1 MNNRVKV
8 ILFAVLVMIVIAG
21 ANKILKMQ
29 NNNYISSGDTN
40 NISSSDQN
48 ILKVGSENFDE
59 EVLRSDKK
67 VLIDFYATWCG
78 PCKVLSPTVEEIAKE
93 NDDIKVVKIDVDEEE
108 ELANKYGVIS
118 IPTLIVIENG
128 EVINKSVGV
137 ISKEEIESMLQLVY

>member
-40 NISSSDQN
+40 NISSSDSN

-137 ISKEEIESMLQLVY
+137 ISKEEIESML

>member
-8 ILFAVLVMIVIAG
+8 MLFAVLVMIVIVG

-29 NNNYISSGDTN
+29 NNTYISSGDTS
-40 NISSSDQN
+40 NISSSDSN
-48 ILKVGSENFDE
+48 ILKASLENFDE

-137 ISKEEIESMLQLVY
+137 ISKEEIESML

>member
-8 ILFAVLVMIVIAG
+8 ILFAVLVMIVIVG

-29 NNNYISSGDTN
+29 NNTYISSGDTS
-40 NISSSDQN
+40 NISSSDSN
-48 ILKVGSENFDE
+48 ILKASLENFDE

-78 PCKVLSPTVEEIAKE
+78 PCKVLSPIVEEIAKE

-137 ISKEEIESMLQLVY
+137 ISKEEIESML

>member
-8 ILFAVLVMIVIAG
+8 ILFAVLVMIVIVG

-29 NNNYISSGDTN
+29 NNTYISSGDTS
-40 NISSSDQN
+40 NISSSDSN
-48 ILKVGSENFDE
+48 ILKASLENFDE

-137 ISKEEIESMLQLVY
+137 ISKEEIESML

>member
-8 ILFAVLVMIVIAG
+8 MLFAVLVMIVIVG

-29 NNNYISSGDTN
+29 NNTYISSGDTS
-40 NISSSDQN
+40 NISSSDSN
-48 ILKVGSENFDE
+48 ILEASLENFDE

-78 PCKVLSPTVEEIAKE
+78 PCKVWSPIVEEIAKE

-137 ISKEEIESMLQLVY
+137 ISKEEIESML

>member
-8 ILFAVLVMIVIAG
+8 ILFAILVMIVIVG
-21 ANKILKMQ
+21 ANKMLKMQ
-29 NNNYISSGDTN
+29 NNSYLPSGDTS
-40 NISSSDQN
+40 NISSSDSSV
-48 ILKVGSENFDE
+48 LKVSLENFDE

-93 NDDIKVVKIDVDEEE
+93 NADIKVVKIDVDEEE

-137 ISKEEIESMLQLVY
+137 ISKEEIESML